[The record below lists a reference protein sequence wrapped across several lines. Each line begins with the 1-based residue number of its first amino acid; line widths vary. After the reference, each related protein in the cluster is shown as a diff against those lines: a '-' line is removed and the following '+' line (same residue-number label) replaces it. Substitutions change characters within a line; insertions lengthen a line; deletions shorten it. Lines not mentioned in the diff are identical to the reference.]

1 MLGIPAIC
9 WALWKTRNQVC
20 FEGKAIRHPVS
31 IVCYACA
38 LMSYWA
44 GLFEGEDRK
53 ALEDGVDTMLQIA
66 LRPVDKMVPGNNQL
80 LLQQEEDDDQH
91 H

>member
-1 MLGIPAIC
+1 
-9 WALWKTRNQVC
+9 
-20 FEGKAIRHPVS
+20 
-31 IVCYACA
+31 
-38 LMSYWA
+38 MSYWA